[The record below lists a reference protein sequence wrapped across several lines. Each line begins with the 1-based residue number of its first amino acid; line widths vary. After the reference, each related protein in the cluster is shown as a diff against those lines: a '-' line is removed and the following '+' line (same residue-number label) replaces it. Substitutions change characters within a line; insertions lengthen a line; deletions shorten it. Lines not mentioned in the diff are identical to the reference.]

1 MKLLSSLL
9 LGLLSA
15 GAILAQTPSAPSEPL
30 GVSVVKFS
38 WQKDVFVPALYDDP
52 MGPNQEQI
60 NLRRQQ
66 RIIKRAQP
74 ARTGAGQAPL
84 PMPTRDINTA
94 GKAAAEGPSVNYIY
108 EAKIRNDGSKTIK
121 SIVWEYLVF
130 DPQTV
135 TLLGR
140 HAFLDEVR
148 LRPGKAVNLVAFTAS
163 PPNTILQAD
172 KQGKSSNHK
181 YQESVIISRIEFED
195 GTSWQRATE

>member
-15 GAILAQTPSAPSEPL
+15 GALSAQTPSTPSQPP

-52 MGPNQEQI
+52 MGPNQEQL

-84 PMPTRDINTA
+84 PQPTRDINLA
-94 GKAAAEGPSVNYIY
+94 NRDMPEGPSINYIY
-108 EAKIRNDGSKTIK
+108 EAKIRNEGAKTIK
-121 SIVWEYLVF
+121 SIVWEYLIY

-135 TLLGR
+135 TLVGR
-140 HAFLDEVR
+140 HTFLDELR

-163 PPNTILQAD
+163 PPNMILQAD
-172 KQGKSSNHK
+172 KQGKSSDHK
-181 YQESVIISRIEFED
+181 YEESVIISRIEFED